1 MPQAH
6 LASGFAAGLGLVC
19 DIEAKPSRPMV
30 MTESN
35 MWDCVQAHEVSALG
49 EALRE
54 MEREGGWMCG
64 GVGECVRTKQRSSS
78 ALKLLQAVKHT
89 SCVSWLHSFM
99 DQPFKDLSVLLQSC
113 VVRRSTRTHVPR
125 MARSCTAIPRPGA
138 YRPRLA
144 YSIRWS
150 SFLYLV
156 RLYDEGEALAAE
168 AARDDLMREAA
179 VELGDAF
186 LVSRSTHALSWRA
199 R

>member
-89 SCVSWLHSFM
+89 SCVSCNKFSHFRQKRNNCCTRSWINPSKTF
-99 DQPFKDLSVLLQSC
+99 QSCFSRASC
-113 VVRRSTRTHVPR
+113 VVPR
-125 MARSCTAIPRPGA
+125 ELMCHA
-138 YRPRLA
+138 
-144 YSIRWS
+144 W
-150 SFLYLV
+150 LV
-156 RLYDEGEALAAE
+156 HAQRYH
-168 AARDDLMREAA
+168 DLGRI
-179 VELGDAF
+179 G
-186 LVSRSTHALSWRA
+186 HALLTVYGGR
-199 R
+199 RFCI

>member
-78 ALKLLQAVKHT
+78 ALKLLQAVKQL
-89 SCVSWLHSFM
+89 LHSFHGSTL
-99 DQPFKDLSVLLQSC
+99 QRPFSLAS
-113 VVRRSTRTHVPR
+113 VVRRACVVPR
-125 MARSCTAIPRPGA
+125 
-138 YRPRLA
+138 
-144 YSIRWS
+144 
-150 SFLYLV
+150 
-156 RLYDEGEALAAE
+156 E
-168 AARDDLMREAA
+168 LMRHAWLVHA
-179 VELGDAF
+179 QRYHDLG
-186 LVSRSTHALSWRA
+186 RIGHALLTVYGGR
-199 R
+199 RFCI

>member
-1 MPQAH
+1 

-89 SCVSWLHSFM
+89 SCVSCNKFSHFRQKKQLLHSFM

-125 MARSCTAIPRPGA
+125 MARPCTAIPRPGA
-138 YRPRLA
+138 Y
-144 YSIRWS
+144 I
-150 SFLYLV
+150 
-156 RLYDEGEALAAE
+156 G
-168 AARDDLMREAA
+168 
-179 VELGDAF
+179 
-186 LVSRSTHALSWRA
+186 HALLTVYGGR
-199 R
+199 RFCI

>member
-78 ALKLLQAVKHT
+78 ALKLLQAVKQL
-89 SCVSWLHSFM
+89 LHSSFHGSTL
-99 DQPFKDLSVLLQSC
+99 QRPFSLAS
-113 VVRRSTRTHVPR
+113 VVRRASFHENSCATHGSSMHSDTTTWGVSATPCLQYTVVVVFVFST
-125 MARSCTAIPRPGA
+125 
-138 YRPRLA
+138 
-144 YSIRWS
+144 
-150 SFLYLV
+150 
-156 RLYDEGEALAAE
+156 AL
-168 AARDDLMREAA
+168 RR
-179 VELGDAF
+179 
-186 LVSRSTHALSWRA
+186 R
-199 R
+199 